1 MGLPWFAPKTAGSQA
16 GPTTMTV
23 SSPGAPRWHHISQSG
38 SNTKV
43 STIGREHVSQ
53 GSQHIALPR
62 VGTIQATQLVIA
74 AAGHCPKNNRTGKTT
89 QGFLTG
95 TGDTMGRRRITAII
109 PLCEH
114 DVTAI
119 ETIFDA
125 FGKWFV
131 VSC

>member
-1 MGLPWFAPKTAGSQA
+1 
-16 GPTTMTV
+16 
-23 SSPGAPRWHHISQSG
+23 
-38 SNTKV
+38 
-43 STIGREHVSQ
+43 
-53 GSQHIALPR
+53 
-62 VGTIQATQLVIA
+62 
-74 AAGHCPKNNRTGKTT
+74 
-89 QGFLTG
+89 
-95 TGDTMGRRRITAII
+95 MGRRRITAII